1 MAGCFHVV
9 SPLMRCVV
17 FEAEEAGGACLLDL
31 EVPGLPLL
39 HDVFF
44 L

>member
-9 SPLMRCVV
+9 FPLMRCVV
-17 FEAEEAGGACLLDL
+17 FEAEEAVGACLLVLD
-31 EVPGLPLL
+31 VPGLPLL
-39 HDVFF
+39 HGFFF